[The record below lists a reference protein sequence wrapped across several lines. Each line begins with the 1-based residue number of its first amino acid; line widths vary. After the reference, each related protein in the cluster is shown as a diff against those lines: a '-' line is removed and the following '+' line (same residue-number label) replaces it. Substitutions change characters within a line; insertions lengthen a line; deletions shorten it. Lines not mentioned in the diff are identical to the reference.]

1 MTPVLTHLDEHL
13 SRREFIGL
21 MSMTMASAALA
32 IDMMLPAFPAM
43 RADYGLGADS
53 NAVALVITAFFLGL
67 GSGQPVWGPLSDA
80 IGRKRVLWIG
90 LGLYGLAAA
99 GAIVA
104 PTLPVL
110 LGLRFVAGF
119 GAAALR
125 VVALGIVRDAFV
137 GAEMAKALSA
147 IMAVFVLVP
156 IIAPTLGTAI
166 LLTGVSWHGIFVVL
180 AVFAGLLAIWL
191 TRLPET
197 LPVEGRLP
205 LRWSSVWQALLVVAR
220 HRFAMSLTL
229 AQTAA
234 FGFFFSFIASSQLI
248 ISDVLDLEAWFPLI
262 FAASAAV
269 LGTGVL
275 LNPRILDRFGLR
287 GAVRVAVA
295 IYLVGTIVFA
305 AVALMTGGR
314 PPLVLYMVGVVP
326 ILFAQALLIPN
337 LNSCA
342 MVPMGRIAGTAAAVI
357 GSIATLG
364 GAGLGAGIDRLYD
377 GTVTPLALAGAAAG
391 CVVLITWRFAD
402 SRWERSIDPVVPR

>member
-13 SRREFIGL
+13 SRREFIAL

-180 AVFAGLLAIWL
+180 AVFAGVLAIWL

-295 IYLVGTIVFA
+295 IYLVGTVVFA

-337 LNSCA
+337 LNSSA

-364 GAGLGAGIDRLYD
+364 GAALGAGIDRLYD

-391 CVVLITWRFAD
+391 CVVLVTWRFAD
-402 SRWERSIDPVVPR
+402 SRWERNVDLVVPR

>member
-295 IYLVGTIVFA
+295 IYLVGTVVFA

>member
-13 SRREFIGL
+13 SRREFLAL

-180 AVFAGLLAIWL
+180 AVFAGVLAIWL

-220 HRFAMSLTL
+220 HRFALSLTL

-248 ISDVLDLEAWFPLI
+248 ISDVLDLDAWFPLI

-295 IYLVGTIVFA
+295 IYLVGTVVFA

-337 LNSCA
+337 LNSSA

-364 GAGLGAGIDRLYD
+364 GAALGAGIDRLYD

-391 CVVLITWRFAD
+391 CVVLVTWRFAD
-402 SRWERSIDPVVPR
+402 SRWERSVDLVVPR

>member
-1 MTPVLTHLDEHL
+1 MTPVLTHLDKHL
-13 SRREFIGL
+13 SRREFIAL

-43 RADYGLGADS
+43 RAEFGLGADS

-67 GSGQPVWGPLSDA
+67 GAGQPVWGPLSDA
-80 IGRKRVLWIG
+80 VGRKRVLWIG

-99 GAIVA
+99 GAVLA
-104 PTLPVL
+104 PTLPL
-110 LGLRFVAGF
+110 LLVLRFLGGF

-125 VVALGIVRDAFV
+125 VVALGIVRDAFA
-137 GAEMAKALSA
+137 GAEMAKALSY

-180 AVFAGLLAIWL
+180 AAFAGVLAMWL

-197 LPVEGRLP
+197 LPVEGRIP

-248 ISDVLDLEAWFPLI
+248 ISDVLDLATWFPLI

-295 IYLVGTIVFA
+295 IYLVGTIGFA
-305 AVALMTGGR
+305 VVALLTGGR
-314 PPLVLYMVGVVP
+314 PPLALYMVGVVP

-337 LNSCA
+337 LNSSA

-364 GAGLGAGIDRLYD
+364 GAALGAGIDRLYD
-377 GTVTPLALAGAAAG
+377 GTLTPLALAGAAAG
-391 CVVLITWRFAD
+391 LVVLAAWRFAD
-402 SRWERSIDPVVPR
+402 SRWERSVDPVVPR